1 MKIYDTLTTKELE
14 VNAEN
19 VRIYLCGVTV
29 YDESHIGHARTII
42 IFDVLRR
49 YLESKNTPVKF
60 VQNFTDVDDKIIN
73 RANTEGIH
81 PLEISRRYIDHYF
94 EDFDRLNIRRATAHP
109 KATEHISEI
118 IELIKK
124 LVDSEFAYLSLNG
137 VYYSVTKFTEYGKL
151 SKRKTEDLIS
161 GARVQ
166 VDETKNDALD
176 FALWKFSD
184 ADPNWPSPWGKGRP
198 GWHIECSA
206 MSLKYLGEE
215 FEIHGGGRDLIFPHH
230 ENEIAQTEAI
240 TNRPLA
246 KLWMHVGMVTINGEK
261 MSKSLGNI
269 RSVRNVLDN
278 WGPNVIRLF
287 CISGHYSKAIDY
299 SEELLKENLIK
310 WRQVETAYYEMIMSE
325 GTGPTDEIT
334 ILITECR
341 SEFDSALDSD
351 FNTSLA
357 TNAFFKLVKGI
368 NRIAASEEM
377 SKSVVNIALPEFE
390 RMLDILGLQVQK
402 ITESEK
408 QTITELLQKRES
420 LRAQKQYSEADKIR
434 DQISAQNIVL
444 LDHKNK
450 TIWMKKE
457 KIKSDI

>member
-14 VNAEN
+14 VNAKN
-19 VRIYLCGVTV
+19 IRIYLCGVTV

-42 IFDVLRR
+42 IFDVLRK
-49 YLESKNTPVKF
+49 YLESKNIPVKF

-124 LVDSEFAYLSLNG
+124 LVDSGFAYLSLNG
-137 VYYSVTKFTEYGKL
+137 VYYSVSKFAEYGKL

-184 ADPNWPSPWGKGRP
+184 TEPNWPSPWGKGRP

-334 ILITECR
+334 TLITECR

-377 SKSVVNIALPEFE
+377 SKSIVNIALPEFE
-390 RMLDILGLQVQK
+390 RMLDILGLKVQK

-408 QTITELLQKRES
+408 QAITELLQKRES